1 MIAIEYVV
9 YSIIGIYTFTI
20 FLFTCGWFRIKTFKT
35 PTVVINNHVSI
46 VIACRNE
53 EQNIS
58 TLLKALINQTYN
70 KENTEIIII
79 DDHSED
85 DTIKIIE
92 KFRDKYDFIKLFKL
106 SESKTGKKEAI
117 ALGIKNSQSEIIITT
132 DADCTMN
139 KDWLNTMVNYYNQF
153 KPKLLVGPVA
163 FKNEKNIFSQL
174 QALEFLSL
182 VGSGAGAIGINRAIM
197 NNGANLLFEKSA
209 FLDSNLHYNYTSGD
223 DIFLM
228 LHVKKKYKKTIQ
240 FIKSKNAIVYT
251 KAEKSIRKFFNQRI
265 RWTSKSKAY
274 RDLDI
279 IFTAIIVTLTNVALV
294 FSFSFSIWNSH
305 SFRTFLI
312 LFILKSIFDLGILI
326 PVSKF
331 FHQQKL
337 LCLFL
342 PLQIIYPVYIILTV
356 IFGLIGNFNWK
367 GRNFKEKG

>member
-1 MIAIEYVV
+1 MIAIEYLV

-20 FLFTCGWFRIKTFKT
+20 FLYTFGWLRIRTFKT
-35 PTVVINNHVSI
+35 PTIVINNHVSI

-58 TLLKALINQTYN
+58 TLLKSLVNQTYN
-70 KENTEIIII
+70 KEKTEIIII

-85 DTIKIIE
+85 DTIKII
-92 KFRDKYDFIKLFKL
+92 DKYKKEYNFIKLFKL
-106 SESKTGKKEAI
+106 SEFKTGKKEAI
-117 ALGIKNSQSEIIITT
+117 AFGIKNSQSEIIITT

-139 KDWLNTMVNYYNQF
+139 KDWVNSMVNYYNQF

-182 VGSGAGAIGINRAIM
+182 VGSGAGAIGINHAIM

-209 FLDSNLHYNYTSGD
+209 FSDSNLHYNYSSGD
-223 DIFLM
+223 DVFLM
-228 LHVKKKYKKTIQ
+228 LHVKKKYKQAIQ

-251 KAEKSIRKFFNQRI
+251 KAEKSIRELFNQRV

-274 RDLDI
+274 RDFDI
-279 IFTAIIVTLTNVALV
+279 IVTAIIVTLTNVALV
-294 FSFSFSIWNSH
+294 ISFTYSIFNFSFFN
-305 SFRTFLI
+305 TFLI
-312 LFILKSIFDLGILI
+312 LFLLKSIFDLGILI

-331 FHQQKL
+331 FNQQKL
-337 LCLFL
+337 LWLFL

>member
-1 MIAIEYVV
+1 MITIEYAV
-9 YSIIGIYTFTI
+9 YSIIGIYTCTI
-20 FLFTCGWFRIKTFKT
+20 FLYTCGWLRLKTINT
-35 PTVVINNHVSI
+35 PADVINNNISI

-58 TLLKALINQTYN
+58 TLLIALINQTYN
-70 KENTEIIII
+70 KENTEIVIV
-79 DDHSED
+79 DDNSED
-85 DTIKIIE
+85 DTIKIIDNYKE
-92 KFRDKYDFIKLFKL
+92 KYEFIKLFKL
-106 SESKTGKKEAI
+106 PEAKTGKKEAI
-117 ALGIKNSQSEIIITT
+117 AFGIKNSQSEIIITT
-132 DADCTMN
+132 DADCTMEN
-139 KDWLNTMVNYYNQF
+139 DWLYTMINYYYQF
-153 KPKLLVGPVA
+153 KPKLLVGPVT

-197 NNGANLLFEKSA
+197 SNGANLLFEKSA

-223 DIFLM
+223 DVFLM
-228 LHVKKKYKKTIQ
+228 LHVKKKYKKAIQ

-251 KAEKSIRKFFNQRI
+251 KAEKSIRIFFNQRV

-274 RDLDI
+274 RDFDI
-279 IFTAIIVTLTNVALV
+279 IFTAIIVTLTNLALV
-294 FSFSFSIWNSH
+294 FSLSFSIWNFTF
-305 SFRTFLI
+305 FRTFLI
-312 LFILKSIFDLGILI
+312 LFILKSIFDLSILI

-337 LCLFL
+337 LWLFL

>member
-1 MIAIEYVV
+1 MIAIEYIV
-9 YSIIGIYTFTI
+9 YSIIVIYTFTI
-20 FLFTCGWFRIKTFKT
+20 FLYTCGWLRIKTFQT

-53 EQNIS
+53 EKNIS

-70 KENTEIIII
+70 KENIEVIIV

-85 DTIKIIE
+85 DTIKFINE
-92 KFRDKYDFIKLFKL
+92 FREKYDFIKLFKL
-106 SESKTGKKEAI
+106 SESKSGKKEAI
-117 ALGIKNSQSEIIITT
+117 AFGIKNSQSEIIITT
-132 DADCTMN
+132 DADCTMKKN
-139 KDWLNTMVNYYNQF
+139 WLNTMVNYYYQF

-163 FKNEKNIFSQL
+163 FKNEKNLFSQL
-174 QALEFLSL
+174 QVLEFLSL

-228 LHVKKKYKKTIQ
+228 LHLKKKYKKAIQ
-240 FIKSKNAIVYT
+240 FIKSKNTIVYT
-251 KAEKSIRKFFNQRI
+251 KAEKSIRNFFNQRI

-274 RDLDI
+274 RDFDI
-279 IFTAIIVTLTNVALV
+279 IFTAIIVTLTNAALV
-294 FSFSFSIWNSH
+294 FSFSFSIWNLH

-312 LFILKSIFDLGILI
+312 LFTLKSIFDLGILI

-337 LCLFL
+337 LWLFL